1 MTQADDAWTRIK
13 VSPDLPKVY
22 KRAVLSLVAG
32 QPISIIWFLIHQIG
46 IIIGRCRSESLVMLL
61 SCDFLFL
68 CIPLRICRPFLEMW
82 GIFP

>member
-32 QPISIIWFLIHQIG
+32 QPILSVLAFFLYD
-46 IIIGRCRSESLVMLL
+46 SVFFPSPAEDLL
-61 SCDFLFL
+61 
-68 CIPLRICRPFLEMW
+68 P
-82 GIFP
+82 